1 MIKIRIKN
9 REVLYSIKQGQKKI
23 NLVQSTVK
31 NKRFINRFLSEYTE
45 EGV

>member
-23 NLVQSTVK
+23 NLVQSTEAIES
-31 NKRFINRFLSEYTE
+31 FIKLSLP
-45 EGV
+45 